1 MSSYEVAAS
10 DKDFAWYP
18 GNGEWGSRS
27 VLLENWETESWRFS
41 STSVRGNTD

>member
-1 MSSYEVAAS
+1 MSSDEVAAS
-10 DKDFAWYP
+10 DEDFAWYL
-18 GNGEWGSRS
+18 GNGEWGSGS